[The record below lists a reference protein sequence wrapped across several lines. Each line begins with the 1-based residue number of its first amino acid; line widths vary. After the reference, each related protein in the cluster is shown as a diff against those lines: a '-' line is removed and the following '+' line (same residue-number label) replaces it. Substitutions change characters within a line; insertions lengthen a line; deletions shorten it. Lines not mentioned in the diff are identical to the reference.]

1 LQDVNTFLLDLKE
14 ALTKTFPQAKLDFL
28 LRTSKSL
35 KLNILIEKTVF
46 ISVRYNSRNGR
57 KDFALV
63 SEGKRVFGYDNLKE
77 WHFHPK
83 EDPDNHIP
91 CDEPSTDQILLEM
104 RNLCEE
110 LK

>member
-1 LQDVNTFLLDLKE
+1 MLDVNAFLLDLKE
-14 ALTKTFPQAKLDFL
+14 ALAKTFPQARLDIL

-35 KLNILIEKTVF
+35 KLNIFIENTVF

-63 SEGKRVFGYDNLKE
+63 SERKRVFGYDNLKE

-83 EDPDNHIP
+83 EDPNNHIP

-104 RNLCEE
+104 KNVYGE